1 MWPIVADR
9 VARSVGRSVTV
20 VIPAKTAQPIEMM
33 FALRTRVDPSNHVL
47 DGSLRLITER
57 ANFEG
62 RPIVKYR
69 DIMQ

>member
-9 VARSVGRSVTV
+9 VARSVGRSVAV
-20 VIPAKTAQPIEMM
+20 VMPAKTAQPIEMM
-33 FALRTRVDPSNHVL
+33 FALRTRVGPGNHVL
-47 DGSLRLITER
+47 DESLGLITET

-69 DIMQ
+69 DTMW